1 MHDIFLGIR
10 NINIRKKIDTDTFSL
25 ETYVPQKKWKNIE
38 FRLL

>member
-25 ETYVPQKKWKNIE
+25 ETHIPQKKMEKH
-38 FRLL
+38 